1 MDAKISVEKIAAHLD
16 DVAMLSAEKLRV
28 ADPYDDAP
36 EDAYKLDACDTAMIR
51 EAVERLS
58 EFQTAVCAYLVLMW
72 GHASRDTERW
82 HAHQALAAL
91 VAPDPDD
98 ELVAPDP
105 DNEHES
111 PAILPTP

>member
-51 EAVERLS
+51 EAVERLR
-58 EFQTAVCAYLVLMW
+58 EFQASVRAYLKATW
-72 GHASRDTERW
+72 GPASRDTELW
-82 HAHQALAAL
+82 ATHQALTT
-91 VAPDPDD
+91 
-98 ELVAPDP
+98 LVAPDP
-105 DNEHES
+105 DNERES